1 MPILLIPL
9 YSSQKPR
16 FLEGSNEVLYT
27 PRHNFPT
34 WEDVAFKRVW
44 WIALGWAAAEAV
56 LGVKQG
62 YENIALYKDVLVSV
76 RKSITKP
83 DDTNHVAFSAD
94 PLVSGA
100 AGVSRG
106 GTAATPSQNVGKRP
120 LAEREDQGPQEF
132 PRRRDHSSSL
142 SSIASGAVCEDHIA
156 SAMLGERRPLLTF
169 SNSTNGPS
177 LTKGN
182 RILTED
188 EVEQDLEE
196 LIRLKSR
203 EDLEDVYGMPF
214 IVGFDLP
221 PFDTFN

>member
-1 MPILLIPL
+1 VPILLIPL
-9 YSSQKPR
+9 YSSQKPH
-16 FLEGSNEVLYT
+16 FLKGSNEVLYT

-83 DDTNHVAFSAD
+83 DDTNHVASSAN
-94 PLVSGA
+94 PLVGGA

-106 GTAATPSQNVGKRP
+106 GMAPTASRSVDKRP

-142 SSIASGAVCEDHIA
+142 SSIASGAACEDHSA

-169 SNSTNGPS
+169 SNPTNVDVDN
-177 LTKGN
+177 K
-182 RILTED
+182 ILAED

-196 LIRLKSR
+196 LTRLKSR
-203 EDLEDVYGMPF
+203 EDLEDVFGMPF
-214 IVGFDLP
+214 IVGPFFFFS
-221 PFDTFN
+221 PFDTSN